1 MSLKTSNA
9 TAKLWGWRALLL
21 RVINNNTYS
30 VFKDI
35 SDISNQG
42 CG

>member
-30 VFKDI
+30 DI